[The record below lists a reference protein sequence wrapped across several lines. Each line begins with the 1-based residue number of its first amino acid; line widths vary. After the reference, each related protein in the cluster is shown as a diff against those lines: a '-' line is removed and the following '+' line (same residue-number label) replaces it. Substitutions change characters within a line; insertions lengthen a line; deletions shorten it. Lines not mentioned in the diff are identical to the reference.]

1 MADDEQE
8 FPQPTGL
15 VRIIVPDLER
25 SDAIMVA
32 EYLNYQGLYWSEQEQ
47 TPATPEV

>member
-1 MADDEQE
+1 MADEEQE

-15 VRIIVPDLER
+15 VRIIDLER

-47 TPATPEV
+47 TPATPKV